1 MLAWVAAMT
10 VRFITAIP
18 PAGPFLP
25 SIAERPVALVA
36 PAAGA
41 GAGAAPPSPGLVGPG
56 EVPVLPQWAVRG
68 GLGIFQIFYVRVPNG
83 LLTYWVSGI

>member
-25 SIAERPVALVA
+25 SIAERPVALV
-36 PAAGA
+36 
-41 GAGAAPPSPGLVGPG
+41 LC
-56 EVPVLPQWAVRG
+56 
-68 GLGIFQIFYVRVPNG
+68 G
-83 LLTYWVSGI
+83 LLEVETSKRGTIPPLPISDTLSVL